1 MIPFVFQGNSAI
13 IAYAD
18 DSTDTATELTPGSYG
33 IPNSLLIF
41 NPDTA
46 NVVTVN
52 YGFDQYDHNSVV
64 PTSGFNGQGV
74 VVGPNATVQV
84 RVNNTYQTSSLWISV
99 AGVTGTGNVYI
110 TPGVI

>member
-1 MIPFVFQGNSAI
+1 MIPFIFQGNSAK

-18 DSTDTATELTPGSYG
+18 DSTDTAVALPPGSYG

-64 PTSGFNGQGV
+64 PTSGFDGQGV
-74 VVGPNATVQV
+74 VVGPNSTVQV
-84 RVNNTYQTSSLWISV
+84 RVNNTYQTTSLYISV
-99 AGVTGTGNVYI
+99 AGVSGTGNVYV

>member
-1 MIPFVFQGNSAI
+1 MIPFVYQGNSAI

-41 NPDTA
+41 NPDVA

-74 VVGPNATVQV
+74 VVGPNSTVQV
-84 RVNNTYQTSSLWISV
+84 RVPNQYQTTSLYVSV
-99 AGVTGTGNVYI
+99 AGVSGTGNVFI

>member
-46 NVVTVN
+46 NC
-52 YGFDQYDHNSVV
+52 GHSE
-64 PTSGFNGQGV
+64 
-74 VVGPNATVQV
+74 
-84 RVNNTYQTSSLWISV
+84 LWL
-99 AGVTGTGNVYI
+99 
-110 TPGVI
+110 